1 VPPLK
6 ERIEDIPALVR
17 QIISQLEQ
25 ELQLPRVP
33 SISAEDM
40 AKLCAYKWPGNVREL
55 RNVLERAAIVSGG
68 PDLKFD
74 FLECEA
80 PAATLGSWTIH
91 FPPKPSFVHVVTDV
105 RRSLILEALTRAGGN
120 KQKASSLLGV
130 SRFALRRQMKTLKL
144 DVRK

>member
-1 VPPLK
+1 M
-6 ERIEDIPALVR
+6 
-17 QIISQLEQ
+17 
-25 ELQLPRVP
+25 P

-40 AKLCAYKWPGNVREL
+40 AKVYEYRWPGNVREL
-55 RNVLERAAIVSGG
+55 RNVLERAVILSEG

-80 PAATLGSWTIH
+80 SAVSLGSWTVH

-105 RRSLILEALTRAGGN
+105 RRNLILEALARAGGN

-130 SRFALRRQMKTLKL
+130 SRFVLRRQMKTLKL
-144 DVRK
+144 DVR